1 MIRRRISKVFST
13 VFLVAL
19 ALMVLWPL
27 WFMLTGA
34 LTSTAELNVHIGQ
47 VFNPVKDGG
56 YASWPLLPRYPTVQ
70 PLVQLLM
77 DTPEFFIMFW
87 NTCKLVFPQLLGQV
101 LVGAPAAWA
110 FSKFK
115 FPCRKLLFS
124 LYIILM
130 LMPFQVTMVT
140 SYLVNSQLGIIN
152 TIWAIV
158 LPGVFSTFPVFIMAR
173 GFDMVPGVLLESAAL
188 DGANAVQTFFRIGV
202 ALGKPGILAALVL
215 SFLEAWN
222 AIEQPL
228 VFLKDQTLWPL
239 SLLLSDIATQNLG
252 LAMGASLVMLLPA
265 VLIFSFGQKYLE
277 LGIQAS
283 GIKE

>member
-1 MIRRRISKVFST
+1 MIKRKAGNFFSS

-19 ALMVLWPL
+19 VLLVAWPL
-27 WFMLTGA
+27 WFMFTGA
-34 LTSTAELNVHIGQ
+34 LTSTAELNMHIGP
-47 VFNPVKDGG
+47 VFNEGATG
-56 YASWPLLPRYPTVQ
+56 YANWPLLPRYPTFQ
-70 PLVQLLM
+70 PLLQLLM
-77 DTPEFFIMFW
+77 DTPQFFVMFW
-87 NTCKLVFPQLLGQV
+87 NTCKLVFPQLLGQL
-101 LVGAPAAWA
+101 LVGTPAAWA
-110 FSKFK
+110 LSKFH
-115 FPCRKLLFS
+115 FRGRKLLFS
-124 LYIILM
+124 LYIVLM

-140 SYLVNSQLGIIN
+140 GYLVNTRLGIMN

-158 LPGVFSTFPVFIMAR
+158 LPGIFSTFPVFIMAR
-173 GFDMVPGVLLESAAL
+173 GFDLVPGVLLESAAL
-188 DGANAVQTFFRIGV
+188 DGAGPLQSFFRIGL
-202 ALGKPGILAALVL
+202 ALGKPGILAAMVL

-228 VFLKDQTLWPL
+228 IFLKDQALWPL

>member
-1 MIRRRISKVFST
+1 MTKKLISKAATYV
-13 VFLVAL
+13 VLVGLGLLVA
-19 ALMVLWPL
+19 WPL

-34 LTSTAELNVHIGQ
+34 ITSTAELNENIGM
-47 VFNPVKDGG
+47 VFNPALEG
-56 YASWPLLPRYPTVQ
+56 YANWPMLPQYPT
-70 PLVQLLM
+70 LRALIELLM
-77 DTPEFFIMFW
+77 DTPQFFVMFW
-87 NTCKLVFPQLLGQV
+87 NTCKIVFPQLLGQ
-101 LVGAPAAWA
+101 LLIATPAAWA
-110 FSKFK
+110 LSKFR
-115 FPCRKLLFS
+115 FRGRKLIFT
-124 LYIILM
+124 LYIVLM

-140 SYLVNSQLGIIN
+140 SYLVNSTIGVMD

-158 LPGVFSTFPVFIMAR
+158 LPGIFSTFPVFIMAR
-173 GFDMVPGVLLESAAL
+173 GFDQVPDVLLESAAL
-188 DGANAVQTFFRIGV
+188 DGASHIQSFFRIGL
-202 ALGKPGILAALVL
+202 ALGKPGILAAMVL

-228 VFLKDQTLWPL
+228 VFLKDRALWPL

>member
-1 MIRRRISKVFST
+1 MIRRRVGKFFST
-13 VFLVAL
+13 IFLVAL

-34 LTSTAELNVHIGQ
+34 LTSTAELNLHIGQ
-47 VFNPVKDGG
+47 VFNPVADGG
-56 YASWPLLPRYPTVQ
+56 YASWPLLPRYPTFQ

-77 DTPEFFIMFW
+77 DTPEFFVMFW
-87 NTCKLVFPQLLGQV
+87 NTCKLVFPQLLGQ
-101 LVGAPAAWA
+101 LLIGAPAAWA

-115 FPCRKLLFS
+115 FPGRKLLFS

-130 LMPFQVTMVT
+130 LMPFQITMVT
-140 SYLVNSQLGIIN
+140 SYLVNSQLGVIN

-188 DGANAVQTFFRIGV
+188 DGANAVQSFFKIGV